1 MPSLKH
7 IKTTIKSVNNLKKIT
22 NALEVVSTVK
32 LQKIKSYAESLKDYL
47 VDLTRI
53 ISASW
58 IDLAD
63 KNKIQWE
70 IVIFLTS
77 ERWLNGSLNTKLAKK
92 LFQDKKP
99 ETTKYFVVWKKWL
112 DLLSRTGKNI
122 IGHINLKDDFDDS
135 DILPLTT
142 LVLQNIETH
151 KITIYFN
158 YFKNVVTQIPTSLQ
172 INPINQNTLDEF
184 LDSIEITKPQNFDI
198 ANKEVILEPSIK
210 ELKKEIK
217 RQLVNYMIVSAL
229 IQNKSS
235 EFAARMMAMKNAKDN
250 SNSLINQLVLSYNK
264 ARQSVITKEISE
276 IVSAKIAIEG

>member
-32 LQKIKSYAESLKDYL
+32 LQKIKTYAEGLKDYL

-58 IDLAD
+58 IDLTE
-63 KNKIQWE
+63 KNKIKWE
-70 IVIFLTS
+70 IVIFLSS

-92 LFQDKKP
+92 LFSDKNDQN
-99 ETTKYFVVWKKWL
+99 TKYFVVGKKWL
-112 DLLSRTGKNI
+112 DLLSRAWKNI
-122 IGHINLKDDFDDS
+122 IWHINLKDDFDDK

-142 LVLQNIETH
+142 LVLENIQNH

-172 INPINQNTLDEF
+172 INPINQNTLDGF
-184 LDSIEITKPQNFDI
+184 LESIEVKKPQKFEIQNKDI
-198 ANKEVILEPSIK
+198 LLEPNI
-210 ELKKEIK
+210 EQLKNEIK

-235 EFAARMMAMKNAKDN
+235 EFAARMIAMKNAKDN
-250 SNSLINQLVLSYNK
+250 STGLINQLVLSYNK
-264 ARQSVITKEISE
+264 ARQSVITQEISE

>member
-47 VDLTRI
+47 VDLNRI
-53 ISASW
+53 IWASW
-58 IDLAD
+58 INLSSQ
-63 KNKIQWE
+63 NKINWE
-70 IVIFLTS
+70 IVIFLSS

-92 LFQDKKP
+92 LFLDKKDS
-99 ETTKYFVVWKKWL
+99 ETQYFVVWKKWL
-112 DLLSRTGKNI
+112 DLLSRAWKNI
-122 IGHINLKDDFDDS
+122 IWHINLKDDFDEN

-142 LVLQNIETH
+142 LILQNIETH

-158 YFKNVVTQIPTSLQ
+158 YFKNVVSQIPTSLQ

-184 LDSIEITKPQNFDI
+184 LENIEIAKPQNFDI
-198 ANKEVILEPSIK
+198 ENKDILLEPSIK
-210 ELKKEIK
+210 ELQKEIK
-217 RQLVNYMIVSAL
+217 RQLVNYMIVSAI

-235 EFAARMMAMKNAKDN
+235 EFAARMIAMKNAKDN